1 MGEERGEGWQMTRK
15 EGWIKVERR
24 RRMGEEEEKEKGKE
38 KREGETCEEIHMRG

>member
-1 MGEERGEGWQMTRK
+1 MTRK

-38 KREGETCEEIHMRG
+38 KREGETCEEVHMRG